1 MTVDRENV
9 LAEFLNIFEENLNKL
24 QTNPDQIMKEWRN
37 KCSMIGERIVIEENG
52 KIRSG
57 IFDDIDNN
65 GYLLFRSGGKIET
78 IHFGD
83 VSLV

>member
-1 MTVDRENV
+1 
-9 LAEFLNIFEENLNKL
+9 LADFLNIFEENIEKVSLH
-24 QTNPDQIMKEWRN
+24 PDEIMKEWRN
-37 KCSMIGERIVIEENG
+37 KCSMIGERITIEENG
-52 KIRSG
+52 KILTG

-65 GYLLFRSGGKIET
+65 GYLLLRSGGKILT